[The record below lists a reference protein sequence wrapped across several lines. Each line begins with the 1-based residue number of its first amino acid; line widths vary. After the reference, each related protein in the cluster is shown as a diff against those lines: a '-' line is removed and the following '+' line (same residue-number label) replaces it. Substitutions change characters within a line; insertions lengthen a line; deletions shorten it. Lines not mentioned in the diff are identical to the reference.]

1 MYSKSSKLTDYEP
14 AVKVFVTKGFY
25 YDEVVSLNGLLS
37 SNVQAVELKALEL
50 RALSSVCKL

>member
-25 YDEVVSLNGLLS
+25 YDEVVSLNGLS

-50 RALSSVCKL
+50 RALSSVCRL